1 MALVSATMTR
11 VTRSTARAAAD
22 LAGGLIIASVE
33 VEAAPERV
41 FEALASNEVTG
52 WWIRP
57 GFFDTREWSGDVR
70 VGGRWQ
76 ASGVGN
82 GRPYVL
88 EGEFLEIDRP
98 RKLVHT
104 WRAVVHPSVKRPSN
118 TSWNPSSRARASRCA
133 TRVSRRARCAS
144 PPASAG
150 RPASIGLRN
159 PWRRN
164 RRRDHA

>member
-1 MALVSATMTR
+1 MTG

-22 LAGGLIIASVE
+22 LADGLIIASVE
-33 VEAAPERV
+33 VAAAPERV
-41 FEALASNEVTG
+41 FRALASNEVTG
-52 WWIRP
+52 WWVRP
-57 GFFDTREWSGDVR
+57 GVFDTREWSGDVR

-104 WRAVVHPSVKRPSN
+104 WLAVGAPIGQTTVEYVMEPLDSGTRVTLRHKGF
-118 TSWNPSSRARASRCA
+118 ASREVCIA
-133 TRVSRRARCAS
+133 TC
-144 PPASAG
+144 
-150 RPASIGLRN
+150 IGWETSFDRL
-159 PWRRN
+159 
-164 RRRDHA
+164 AQSLA